1 MNDPKNPTTKS
12 GPFGEDTDEAISA
25 WLDGELDA
33 FAADHG
39 CTADEAR
46 ARLEASPEAVARR
59 QRFSEVQQVVGE
71 PVELAE
77 IDSRRLVRTALADTP
92 TAQRRPW
99 RGLAITAVAAAAALV
114 VGVGM
119 ISSLGTDNSQTAT
132 TAGAKLSPAQGDL
145 GYIGD
150 VTDPEN
156 LRSLLDGGYKQQE
169 LLPAPS
175 GNAGSAEDGR
185 SIGSDQA
192 TSGGVVAAAPW
203 NCADQFAAGGKEV
216 FRATGSYEGQAAVL
230 IGIERSGR
238 TIVLV
243 VAATDCQTVLT
254 SISR

>member
-1 MNDPKNPTTKS
+1 MNDPTNPNTTS
-12 GPFGEDTDEAISA
+12 CPFGDDTDEAISA

-39 CTADEAR
+39 CSGDEAR

-59 QRFSEVQQVVGE
+59 ERFGAVQQVVGE
-71 PVELAE
+71 SVELAE
-77 IDSRRLVRTALADTP
+77 LDSRRLVRTALASAP

-114 VGVGM
+114 VGVGV
-119 ISSLGTDNSQTAT
+119 ISSLGTDDSQTAT
-132 TAGAKLSPAQGDL
+132 TADAKPSPAQGDL

-156 LRSLLDGGYKQQE
+156 LRSLLDGGPGQKG
-169 LLPAPS
+169 LAPAQTATPES
-175 GNAGSAEDGR
+175 EEISRD
-185 SIGSDQA
+185 IGSNEA
-192 TSGGVVAAAPW
+192 TSSDGAADASLD
-203 NCADQFAAGGKEV
+203 CAGQFAASGKEV
-216 FRATGSYEGQAAVL
+216 FRATGNYEGRAAVL

-243 VAATDCQTVLT
+243 VAASDCQTVLT